1 MRWAAE
7 QALSV
12 DQGKQR
18 LGMAVLLQ
26 LERDEELDAA
36 DRAFARTAYLAALAP
51 RLSTWDTLL
60 QAGES
65 VVFEPIG
72 ESEEDEG

>member
-1 MRWAAE
+1 
-7 QALSV
+7 
-12 DQGKQR
+12 
-18 LGMAVLLQ
+18 MAVLLQ

-36 DRAFARTAYLAALAP
+36 DRAFARTAYRWALAP

-60 QAGES
+60 KAGES